1 VVPVCMCGDTQPQG
15 RAVVRGCQ
23 SPAAVVLFRGP
34 PSPLLAPGR
43 SRQRPG
49 PPPPLSIP
57 CQLCTFPCTFLHHT
71 HWSPRPPSLSLSADD
86 PAERER
92 GPLLTQH
99 TVKMETAHYGV
110 QVAQVRPNISVSSL
124 VARTGRV
131 THTAQP

>member
-49 PPPPLSIP
+49 PPPTLSIP

-71 HWSPRPPSLSLSADD
+71 HWSPRPPPLPLSAAD

-92 GPLLTQH
+92 PAADPAHSQNGNGPLRGASRAGPAQH
-99 TVKMETAHYGV
+99 IWFVVGSSNGSSNSH
-110 QVAQVRPNISVSSL
+110 SSL
-124 VARTGRV
+124 
-131 THTAQP
+131 